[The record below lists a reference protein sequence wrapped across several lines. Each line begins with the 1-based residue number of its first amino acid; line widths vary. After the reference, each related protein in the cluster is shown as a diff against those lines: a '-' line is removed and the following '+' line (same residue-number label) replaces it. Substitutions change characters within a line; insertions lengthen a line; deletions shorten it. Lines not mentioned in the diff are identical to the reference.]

1 LTDGKESSLKH
12 TISNYFRE
20 IKLVFTHR
28 RSKLVALGIGIGYLV
43 FYLIATGVL
52 VFTANPLPAG
62 IQISSQWPELLFR
75 QRTPFNWEPIG
86 LVSLGFVQIFLALPN
101 IAFGVLIAVLVGV
114 NIAVS
119 AYTYSVRNVCRINPS
134 SSVLAAAPA
143 LLTGVACC
151 GPTLLISLGLASAT
165 VTVAFVSILPFLLPL
180 ALVGLVASLLWSG
193 RKLNQ
198 AYTPTEPSLSVTIS
212 DPTS

>member
-1 LTDGKESSLKH
+1 LTEEKDKNARQI
-12 TISNYFRE
+12 ISDYFRE

-28 RSKLVALGIGIGYLV
+28 RSKLVALGIGIAYLIFYLV
-43 FYLIATGVL
+43 ATSVL

-75 QRTPFNWEPIG
+75 ERTPFNWEPIG
-86 LVSLGFVQIFLALPN
+86 LISLGFVQIFLALPN

-134 SSVLAAAPA
+134 TSVLAAAPA

-180 ALVGLVASLLWSG
+180 ALLGLVASLLWSG

>member
-1 LTDGKESSLKH
+1 LTGEKEKGLRH
-12 TISNYFRE
+12 IASNYFRE

-43 FYLIATGVL
+43 FYLVATSVL
-52 VFTANPLPAG
+52 VFTVNPLPVG

-86 LVSLGFVQIFLALPN
+86 LVSLGVVQLFLALPN

-180 ALVGLVASLLWSG
+180 ALVGLVGSLFWSG

-198 AYTPTEPSLSVTIS
+198 AYTPEVSSLSVTITDS
-212 DPTS
+212 AN

>member
-1 LTDGKESSLKH
+1 VTEERDRNVREVVSD
-12 TISNYFRE
+12 YFRE
-20 IKLVFTHR
+20 IRLVFRNR
-28 RSKLVALGIGIGYLV
+28 RSKFVALGIGIGYLL

-52 VFTANPLPAG
+52 VFSTNPSPAG
-62 IQISSQWPELLFR
+62 IQISSQWQDLLFR

-86 LVSLGFVQIFLALPN
+86 LISLGVVQIFLALPN

-180 ALVGLVASLLWSG
+180 ALVGLVASLFWSG

-198 AYTPTEPSLSVTIS
+198 AYTPEEPSLSVTTT
-212 DPTS
+212 DPAN

>member
-1 LTDGKESSLKH
+1 MTEEKDESVRQ
-12 TISNYFRE
+12 IASNYFGE
-20 IKLVFTHR
+20 IKSVFKNR
-28 RSKLVALGIGIGYLV
+28 RSKLVALGIGIGYLI
-43 FYLIATGVL
+43 FYLVATGVL
-52 VFTANPLPAG
+52 VFTANPLPTG
-62 IQISSQWPELLFR
+62 VQISSQWPELIFR

-86 LVSLGFVQIFLALPN
+86 LVSLGFVQLFLALPN
-101 IAFGVLIAVLVGV
+101 IAFGVLIAFLVGV

-165 VTVAFVSILPFLLPL
+165 VTVAFVSILPLLLPL
-180 ALVGLVASLLWSG
+180 ALAGLVASLLWSG

-198 AYTPTEPSLSVTIS
+198 AHTPTEPSLSVIITDS
-212 DPTS
+212 TS

>member
-1 LTDGKESSLKH
+1 MTEEKGRNWRQIVSD
-12 TISNYFRE
+12 YFRE

-43 FYLIATGVL
+43 FYLVATSVL
-52 VFTANPLPAG
+52 VFTVNPLPTG
-62 IQISSQWPELLFR
+62 IQISNQWPELLFR
-75 QRTPFNWEPIG
+75 QRAPFNWEPIG
-86 LVSLGFVQIFLALPN
+86 LVSLGFIQLFLALPN

-180 ALVGLVASLLWSG
+180 ALVGLVASLFWSG

-198 AYTPTEPSLSVTIS
+198 AYTSEKPSLSVAIT
-212 DPTS
+212 DPAN

>member
-1 LTDGKESSLKH
+1 M
-12 TISNYFRE
+12 
-20 IKLVFTHR
+20 
-28 RSKLVALGIGIGYLV
+28 GIGIGYLL

-52 VFTANPLPAG
+52 VFVADPLPVG
-62 IQISSQWPELLFR
+62 VQISSQWPELLFR
-75 QRTPFNWEPIG
+75 QRAPFNWEPIG
-86 LVSLGFVQIFLALPN
+86 LVSLGFVQLFLSLPN
-101 IAFGVLIAVLVGV
+101 IGFGILIAILVGI

-119 AYTYSVRNVCRINPS
+119 AYTYWMRNTCRINPS

-165 VTVAFVSILPFLLPL
+165 VTVAFVTILPFLLPL

-193 RKLNQ
+193 RKLKK
-198 AYTPTEPSLSVTIS
+198 AYTPASPTLSVTIT
-212 DPTS
+212 DPAS

>member
-1 LTDGKESSLKH
+1 MTEEFPNKLNLLRSYL
-12 TISNYFRE
+12 RE
-20 IKLVFTHR
+20 IRIAFRTR
-28 RSKLVALGIGIGYLV
+28 RSKAVALSIFVGYLL
-43 FYLIATGVL
+43 FYLFVTGVL
-52 VFTANPLPAG
+52 VISANPLPVNLS
-62 IQISSQWPELLFR
+62 ILEQWPSLIFR
-75 QRTPFNWEPIG
+75 ERTPFNWEPIG
-86 LVSLGFVQIFLALPN
+86 VASVGYFQMFLAIPN
-101 IAFGVLIAVLVGV
+101 IVFGVIIAALVGV
-114 NIAVS
+114 NIGVS
-119 AYTYSVRNVCRINPS
+119 VYTYSVRNVCRINPS

-198 AYTPTEPSLSVTIS
+198 AYTPTEPSLSVTIT
-212 DPTS
+212 DPAS